1 MGTFNENVI
10 YNNIKALCDNHTP
23 RISISKMCV
32 DLGLSKSLGTKL
44 KAEPEKGINSETA
57 QKIADY
63 FNVSVDQILGS
74 AQKEKTPTPE
84 GERNENERILDAIE
98 KTDPATREV
107 VLRLL
112 GLQ

>member
-1 MGTFNENVI
+1 MGTLHDNPI
-10 YNNIKALCDNHTP
+10 YNNIKSLCDSHTP

-44 KAEPEKGINSETA
+44 KDKPDKNINSETA
-57 QKIADY
+57 QMIADY
-63 FNVSVDQILGS
+63 FGVSVDRVLGKE
-74 AQKEKTPTPE
+74 QKKMPTPK
-84 GERNENERILDAIE
+84 GEHDIENERILKAIDA
-98 KTDPATREV
+98 TDPATREV